1 MKRKA
6 IGRLTA
12 TLAAATLAGAITV
25 VQAPAAQACSCA
37 ARDTG
42 RALAGADG
50 AFVGILTQRD
60 DPHRDA
66 EVVSSMRPVVHHF
79 EVEQAVKGE
88 LDDRIQ
94 VVSAASGASCGIEA
108 SIGDRV
114 GLLLERD
121 GDRWVSSLC
130 YQVVAQRLLAAA
142 ETQRPVESAGPTAVV
157 AGGRHGSARLV
168 ALDASGQV
176 VALGRGDGYATL
188 VSICPGGERLV
199 ELFTVTAPENE
210 GAPRQVPHVAVREVH
225 DLDVVTQQRLAGL
238 FRTNENQRNIRSLSC
253 RSRLADDTL
262 LFVEEQAAGAQR
274 GRIIRVGPDGQASLW
289 EGRGTTASFADD
301 EDVAYVTV
309 RLRSGGDELRIVDLG
324 TGEEQPVAVFDAWT
338 GPFAA
343 GPGGDA
349 VAAVVYSS
357 PTGTNDPPSQVVS
370 VDLTTEPPTTRA
382 TPLGQTNVAGEV
394 VWLSHD
400 RLAFVPT
407 TGDADSVRLLDASLD
422 EVVAWKGWSG
432 AHDVARSGDRLVASG
447 RGGVHCLDPTTGTVA
462 EFASLDSLDLP
473 EDDPPAAGDVD
484 LGGPDL
490 FSVAVVDPEREVEH
504 CDSRELERV
513 GGTDS
518 KAAPDAETV
527 APATQ
532 PIGSSPGS
540 GLTEGLIAAVLTP
553 ATVGL
558 VLHWQ
563 RRRIRSLTHRG
574 GIANSP

>member
-6 IGRLTA
+6 IRRFA
-12 TLAAATLAGAITV
+12 TGVAAATLAGAITV

-50 AFVGILTQRD
+50 AFVGTLTQRD

-88 LDDRIQ
+88 LDDRIE

-121 GDRWVSSLC
+121 GDRWSSSLC
-130 YQVVAQRLLAAA
+130 YQVVPQRLLAAA
-142 ETQRPVESAGPTAVV
+142 EAQGPDESGGSTAVV
-157 AGGRHGSARLV
+157 VGGRHGSARLV

-176 VALGRGDGYATL
+176 VALGRGDGDTTL

-199 ELFTVTAPENE
+199 ELFTATASENQ
-210 GAPRQVPHVAVREVH
+210 GAPRQIPHVALREVR
-225 DLDVVTQQRLAGL
+225 DLAVVTQQRLAGL

-253 RSRLADDTL
+253 RSRLADDML
-262 LFVEEQAAGAQR
+262 LFVEEQAAGTQR
-274 GRIIRVGPDGQASLW
+274 GRIIRVGPGGQTTLW
-289 EGRGTTASFADD
+289 EGRATTASFADGRD
-301 EDVAYVTV
+301 AAYVTV
-309 RLRSGGDELRIVDLG
+309 RLRSGRDELRIVDLG

-338 GPFAA
+338 GPFVASPS
-343 GPGGDA
+343 GNA

-357 PTGTNDPPSQVVS
+357 PTGTNDPPSQLVS

-382 TPLGQTNVAGEV
+382 IPLTQANVAGEV
-394 VWLSHD
+394 LWLSDD

-407 TGDADSVRLLDASLD
+407 TGDSDHVRLLDASLD
-422 EVVAWKGWSG
+422 EVVAWKGWGG
-432 AHDVARSGDRLVASG
+432 AHDLARSGNRLVASG
-447 RGGVHCLDPTTGTVA
+447 WGAVHCLDPAAGTLA

-473 EDDPPAAGDVD
+473 EDDPPASSATSAAGDVD
-484 LGGPDL
+484 VGGSDL
-490 FSVAVVDPEREVEH
+490 FTVAVVDPERQVER
-504 CDSRELERV
+504 CDGRQLDRV
-513 GGTDS
+513 GGERS
-518 KAAPDAETV
+518 AAAPDTETV
-527 APATQ
+527 APSTE
-532 PIGSSPGS
+532 PVRSSPGS
-540 GLTEGLIAAVLTP
+540 GLTEGLAAAVLTLT
-553 ATVGL
+553 TVGL

-563 RRRIRSLTHRG
+563 RRRIRSLTR
-574 GIANSP
+574 